1 MQSCVVKTRRT
12 HDENNRAY
20 TRNVVTGMAL
30 TTTRARKSNPY
41 ASKRRHRSRPRRPDR
56 VQRQRRVAAARH
68 VAVFD
73 QLVLLVHGSPYVL
86 RLHGKRLHGK
96 KSVSRVEYE
105 CTVRA
110 NSALVKYVVGTVV
123 TSRAL
128 KEGR

>member
-30 TTTRARKSNPY
+30 TNTRARKSNPC
-41 ASKRRHRSRPRRPDR
+41 ASKRRHRGRPRRPDR
-56 VQRQRRVAAARH
+56 VQRQRRVAAARN

-73 QLVLLVHGSPYVL
+73 QLVLLVHGSPQVL
-86 RLHGKRLHGK
+86 RLHRK